1 MMRPTERRK
10 EQAQSGPV
18 QQVEA
23 DGASASAADAW
34 WASVLAGN
42 VYAPHPI
49 HGPDVKVRLDGNR
62 LGLSGELESEED
74 RNELVRQARERVG
87 HGIDRVD
94 ASDLT
99 LAKRD
104 EEHGI
109 LDQTLMSAFPNRE
122 AAEYAR
128 AFVIKHSRVVPM
140 KDHIVD
146 PDQPDGMTD
155 LVTEDFIPVAR
166 KALEKGKALL
176 VLRVDETEAFR
187 VRVLLEEDT
196 RSEWT
201 IATPPTLGKETR

>member
-1 MMRPTERRK
+1 MMHPIEPPK
-10 EQAQSGPV
+10 EQAQAGAV
-18 QQVEA
+18 QAVEPA
-23 DGASASAADAW
+23 GASASLADAW

-62 LGLSGELESEED
+62 LRISGELESEED
-74 RNELVRQARERVG
+74 RTELIRQARERVG

-94 ASDLT
+94 TSDLT

-104 EEHGI
+104 EQRGI

-128 AFVIKHSRVVPM
+128 AFVVEHSRVVPK

-146 PDQPDGMTD
+146 PDHPDGMTD
-155 LVTEDFIPVAR
+155 LVTAGFIPVAR

-176 VLRVDETEAFR
+176 VLRVDETEAFK
-187 VRVLLEEDT
+187 VRELLEEDT

-201 IATPPTLGKETR
+201 VATPPTLSTERN